1 VTARQNDVTVV
12 DRNPNAEGRAWRPFV
27 FGGLPKLNR
36 AEARMLDRLES
47 LLPLGGAKAIDAV
60 RTHLRSTLDIA
71 VELVVEHVHL
81 RRANELHPHR
91 VVPSFLVSL
100 SSGPGPA
107 RAFIDVELPL
117 AHAVVDALLGGIA
130 EPVPLRPLTD
140 IEEGVI
146 AFAVLEA
153 LRGLAP
159 TLDPAWE
166 RARLEEI
173 VRTRDELLPQLE
185 GEASVVVVQL
195 GCALAGCAGRVQI
208 VLPASMVATESRG
221 RARARLNGRRLP
233 LALIETSLRAEIG
246 RVELSAADLA
256 GLALGDVVVIGEVSV
271 RCDRREGG
279 RVELRVGMGQA
290 GWMDAEVVLQG
301 DGYTASIRLFHFDAP
316 PALSRVEEMEPPDGT
331 VLDEVNMDD
340 SQSDGTELLRDIPL
354 QIAVELARVPIT
366 ADEVARLRVGQVVD
380 LRRGPGDA
388 VALSVNG
395 KVIGQGQ
402 LVELDGQLGVR
413 ILSVA

>member
-1 VTARQNDVTVV
+1 MTARQDDVTVV

-36 AEARMLDRLES
+36 AEARMVDRLES
-47 LLPLGGAKAIDAV
+47 LLPLGGARAIDAL
-60 RTHLRSTLDIA
+60 RTHLRSTFDIP

-81 RRANELHPHR
+81 QRANELHRHGAL
-91 VVPSFLVSL
+91 PSFLVSI
-100 SSGPGPA
+100 SSGPGAA

-117 AHAVVDALLGGIA
+117 AHGVVDALLGGIA
-130 EPVPLRPLTD
+130 EPIPFRPLTD

-153 LRGLAP
+153 LRGLVP

-166 RARLEEI
+166 RPRLEEI
-173 VRTRDELLPQLE
+173 VRTRDQLLPQLE
-185 GEASVVVVQL
+185 GEARVVVVQV
-195 GCALAGCAGRVQI
+195 GCALAGHAGRIQI
-208 VLPASMVATESRG
+208 VLPASMVGTESMG

-233 LALIETSLRAEIG
+233 LALIGTSLRAEIG

-256 GLALGDVVVIGEVSV
+256 GLALGDVVMIGEVSV

-279 RVELRVGMGQA
+279 RVELRVGKGQA
-290 GWMDAEVVLQG
+290 GWMDAEVGLQG
-301 DGYTASIRLFHFDAP
+301 AGYTASITSFHFDAP
-316 PALSRVEEMEPPDGT
+316 PSFSRGEEMERPDGS

-340 SQSDGTELLRDIPL
+340 TQSDGTELLRDIPL
-354 QIAVELARVPIT
+354 QIAIELARVPIT

-380 LRRGPGDA
+380 LGRGPGDA

-395 KVIGQGQ
+395 KVIAHGQ